1 MAWNE
6 PGGNRNDNDPWGTGG
21 RRGGNDQGP
30 PDLDEA
36 LKKGLDKLNKM
47 LGGKGGNRS
56 GGSSGGGGNS
66 GSGGSGIGL
75 GAVFAL
81 GAIIVVGYVL
91 FQSFYTVDEQERA
104 VVLRFGEY
112 HRTENPGLQF
122 KIPLIEEF
130 TKVRVTNVRTAQ
142 SRGQMLTEDENLVSV
157 DLQVQYRVSNA
168 RDYVLNVR
176 DSNQA
181 LAFATDSALRHEVGS
196 SVLDD
201 VLTEGRAVL
210 AINVE
215 QRLQSF
221 LEAYG
226 TGLEI
231 VQVNVESTQP
241 PAAVQDAFREVQRAR
256 EDEQRFREEAE
267 TYRNRVVPEA
277 RGRAQRLLEEALAY
291 RDEVVERARGETARF
306 TELLGV
312 YEMAPEVTRERMYL
326 QALENVLSNT
336 SKVLIDT
343 ESSGNMMYLPL
354 DRLVSGQSSTS
365 SSSSTSGQGN
375 RTEGYSSGGIQ
386 QAEDIDALTERV
398 MQELR
403 GRQSTNNSSRTGR

>member
-21 RRGGNDQGP
+21 RRGNDQGP

-47 LGGKGGNRS
+47 LGGKGKKS
-56 GGSSGGGGNS
+56 GGDGGS
-66 GSGGSGIGL
+66 AGSGGAGGF
-75 GAVFAL
+75 GAVLAL
-81 GAIIVVGYVL
+81 AAILVLGYVI

-112 HRTENPGLQF
+112 AKTENPGLRF
-122 KIPLIEEF
+122 KVPLIDDV

-142 SRGQMLTEDENLVSV
+142 SSGQMLTQDENLVTV
-157 DLQVQYRVSNA
+157 DLQVQYRVNDA

-196 SVLDD
+196 SSLDD
-201 VLTEGRAVL
+201 VLTEGRAEL
-210 AINVE
+210 AVRVE
-215 QRLQSF
+215 QRLQGF
-221 LEAYG
+221 LQEYG

-231 VQVNVESTQP
+231 VRVNVESTQP

-256 EDEQRFREEAE
+256 EDEQRVKEEAE
-267 TYRNRVVPEA
+267 TYRNKVVPEA
-277 RGRAQRLLEEALAY
+277 RGQAQRMIEEASAY
-291 RDEVVERARGETARF
+291 KQEVIERARGETARF
-306 TELLGV
+306 LELLAV
-312 YEMAPEVTRERMYL
+312 YQMAPGVTRERMYL
-326 QALENVLSNT
+326 QTLENVLSSS
-336 SKVLIDT
+336 SKILVDT

-354 DRLVSGQSSTS
+354 DRFAQGGTLPRSGNQSS
-365 SSSSTSGQGN
+365 GA
-375 RTEGYSSGGIQ
+375 SGGQTDIQ
-386 QAEDIDALTERV
+386 ALTDRV
-398 MQELR
+398 IQELR
-403 GRQSTNNSSRTGR
+403 TRQDTNVRRSR

>member
-6 PGGNRNDNDPWGTGG
+6 PGGNRNDNDPWGNG

-47 LGGKGGNRS
+47 LGGKGNNRS
-56 GGSSGGGGNS
+56 GGGSSNNGGGSSGVVGVGVV
-66 GSGGSGIGL
+66 L
-75 GAVFAL
+75 AL
-81 GAIIVVGYVL
+81 GAIIIAGYVL
-91 FQSFYTVDEQERA
+91 FQSFYVVDEQERA

-112 HRTENPGLQF
+112 HRTENPGLRF
-122 KIPLIEEF
+122 KIPLIEDA
-130 TKVRVTNVRTAQ
+130 TRVRVTNIRNAQ
-142 SRGQMLTEDENLVSV
+142 SRGQMLTEDENLVTV

-196 SVLDD
+196 SVLDE

-215 QRLQSF
+215 QRLQRF

-241 PAAVQDAFREVQRAR
+241 PAAVQEAFREVQRAR

-277 RGRAQRLLEEALAY
+277 RGRAQRLIEEALAY
-291 RDEVVERARGETARF
+291 RDEVVERAQGETARF
-306 TELLGV
+306 SQLLEV
-312 YEMAPEVTRERMYL
+312 YEMAPGVTRDRMYL

-336 SKVLIDT
+336 SKVLVDT
-343 ESSGNMMYLPL
+343 QSSGNMMYIPL
-354 DRLVSGQSSTS
+354 DRLVSGQAGTASSPAS
-365 SSSSTSGQGN
+365 QGA
-375 RTEGYSSGGIQ
+375 RTEQSPAGIP

-403 GRQSTNNSSRTGR
+403 GRGTNNTSRTGR